1 MLARGLSIG
10 LPRILSGYGA
20 LVPPETPDRASAEQ
34 RLLEREEQ
42 YRRIFEATSDG
53 LIVND
58 RDTGLVVEVNP
69 AFCRMHGY
77 EYEELIGIH
86 PTTFIHPDDQHLFA
100 EYIEAVL
107 EGREFRARAREIHK
121 DGSIFY
127 VEVHGTTFL
136 FRGRPHVLGVLRD
149 VTNEVEATR
158 LLEQRV
164 AERTHELASLL
175 SLANEATATHE
186 LAQLVSLVLPEVERM
201 LACSWAGIYLKNGE
215 ALVRVDEETNDSRVD
230 RVPLPEAWPALIG
243 EEMMVGEGGLTALF
257 PDGVSASCSLVVS
270 LAAGGETIGVLCLAR
285 PKGQP
290 FGDEQRALA
299 RGVADQLSVAISN
312 ARYFEATQQSA
323 ALEERHRIA
332 RDLHDSVSQSLFSL
346 TLHTRTAE
354 LTLARAG
361 LDADSDLGRSL
372 RQVSELTRGALAEMR
387 ALIFELRPGALAEEG
402 LGAALSKHSAAVTA
416 REGLEIS
423 VEVPE
428 ERLPLSVE
436 QEQHL
441 YRLAQEALH
450 NVVKHAQAG
459 HAWVEIVAGDGEVVL
474 TVRDDGVGF
483 DPAEPHPGHFGLE
496 TMGERASRIGAE
508 LSLESAPGAGT
519 RVRVQVAVPPAA
531 ASPEP

>member
-1 MLARGLSIG
+1 VR
-10 LPRILSGYGA
+10 RILSGYGA
-20 LVPPETPDRASAEQ
+20 LVSRETSDQERASAEE

-53 LIVND
+53 LIIND
-58 RDTGLVVEVNP
+58 FDTGLVVEVNP

-77 EYEELIGIH
+77 EYDELIGVH
-86 PTTFIHPDDQHLFA
+86 PTTFIHPDDHHLFGA
-100 EYIEAVL
+100 YIEAVS

-149 VTNEVEATR
+149 VSNEVEATR
-158 LLEQRV
+158 LLERQV
-164 AERTHELASLL
+164 AERTHELSSLL
-175 SLANEATATHE
+175 SLANEAAAAHE
-186 LAQLVSLVLPEVERM
+186 LGQLVALVLPEVERM
-201 LACSWAGIYLKNGE
+201 LACSWTGIYLREGG
-215 ALVRVDEETNDSRVD
+215 ALVRVGEEADASSGGGA
-230 RVPLPEAWPALIG
+230 PLPESWARLLAG
-243 EEMMVGEGGLTALF
+243 ELTVGEGDLRGLF
-257 PDGVSASCSLVVS
+257 PEEASAPCSLVVP
-270 LAAGGETIGVLCLAR
+270 LAAGAETIGVLCLAR

-299 RGVADQLSVAISN
+299 RGVADQLSVASSN
-312 ARYFEATQQSA
+312 ARYFEATQHAA

-354 LTLARAG
+354 LALARAG
-361 LDADSDLGRSL
+361 LRPDSDLGRPL
-372 RQVSELTRGALAEMR
+372 QQVSELTRGALAEMR

-402 LGAALSKHSAAVTA
+402 LGAALAKHSAAVTA

-428 ERLPLSVE
+428 ERLPLTVE
-436 QEQHL
+436 QEEHL

-450 NVVKHAQAG
+450 NAVKHAQAK
-459 HAWVEIVAGDGEVVL
+459 HAWVKLVAADGEVVL

-496 TMGERASRIGAE
+496 TMRERASRIGAE
-508 LSLESAPGAGT
+508 LNLNSAPGMGT
-519 RVRVQVAVPPAA
+519 TVRVQVLESAVG
-531 ASPEP
+531 SPDP

>member
-1 MLARGLSIG
+1 MSR
-10 LPRILSGYGA
+10 
-20 LVPPETPDRASAEQ
+20 ETSDQERASAQEQ
-34 RLLEREEQ
+34 LLEREEQ

-53 LIVND
+53 LIIND
-58 RDTGLVVEVNP
+58 FDTGLVVEVNP

-77 EYEELIGIH
+77 EYDELIGIH
-86 PTTFIHPDDQHLFA
+86 PTMFIHPDDHHLFA
-100 EYIEAVL
+100 EYIDAVS

-149 VTNEVEATR
+149 VSNEVEATR
-158 LLEQRV
+158 LLERRV
-164 AERTHELASLL
+164 AERTRELASLL

-201 LACSWAGIYLKNGE
+201 LACSWAGIYLQNGE
-215 ALVRVDEETNDSRVD
+215 ALVPVDEEDDGSRAD
-230 RVPLPEAWPALIG
+230 RVPLPETWPALTG
-243 EEMMVGEGGLTALF
+243 EEIVVGVRDLRALF
-257 PDGVSASCSLVVS
+257 PDGVSVSCSLVVP

-299 RGVADQLSVAISN
+299 RGVGDQLSVAISN
-312 ARYFEATQQSA
+312 ARYFEATQQTA

-354 LTLARAG
+354 LALARAG
-361 LDADSDLGRSL
+361 LDADSDLGRPL
-372 RQVSELTRGALAEMR
+372 KQVSELTRGALAEMR

-402 LGAALSKHSAAVTA
+402 LGAALAKHSAAVTA

-423 VEVPE
+423 VEVPK
-428 ERLPLSVE
+428 ERLPLTVE
-436 QEQHL
+436 QEEHL

-450 NVVKHAQAG
+450 NAVKHAQAK
-459 HAWVEIVAGDGEVVL
+459 HAWAELMAADGEVVL

-496 TMGERASRIGAE
+496 TMRERAFRIGAE
-508 LSLESAPGAGT
+508 LNLNSAPGMGT
-519 RVRVQVAVPPAA
+519 TVRVQVPASA
-531 ASPEP
+531 AGSPDR

>member
-1 MLARGLSIG
+1 VSARRSDQD
-10 LPRILSGYGA
+10 P
-20 LVPPETPDRASAEQ
+20 ASAEQ
-34 RLLEREEQ
+34 QLLEREEQ

-58 RDTGLVVEVNP
+58 LDTGLVVEVNP

-77 EYEELIGIH
+77 EYDELIGIH
-86 PTTFIHPDDQHLFA
+86 PSAFIHPDDHHLFV
-100 EYIEAVL
+100 EYIEAVS
-107 EGREFRARAREIHK
+107 EGREFRARAREVRK
-121 DGSIFY
+121 DGSIFH

-149 VTNEVEATR
+149 VSNEVEATR

-175 SLANEATATHE
+175 SLANQAAATRE
-186 LAQLVSLVLPEVERM
+186 LGQLVAVVLPEAERM
-201 LACSWAGIYLKNGE
+201 LACSWAGVYLVEDGG
-215 ALVRVDEETNDSRVD
+215 LVRVGAPEDASEPH
-230 RVPLPEAWPALIG
+230 RVPVPESWGLLLDG
-243 EEMMVGEGGLTALF
+243 EMAVGQSDLGALF
-257 PDGVSASCSLVVS
+257 SQGVSASCSLVMP
-270 LAAGGETIGVLCLAR
+270 LATSGETVGVLCLAR

-312 ARYFEATQQSA
+312 ARYFEATQQTA

-354 LTLARAG
+354 LALARAG
-361 LDADSDLGRSL
+361 LDPDSELGRPL
-372 RQVSELTRGALAEMR
+372 QQVSELTRGALAEMR

-423 VEVPE
+423 VQVPQ
-428 ERLPLSVE
+428 ERLPLTVE
-436 QEQHL
+436 QEEHL

-450 NVVKHAQAG
+450 NAVKHAQAKR
-459 HAWVEIVAGDGEVVL
+459 AWVELVAADSEVVL

-496 TMGERASRIGAE
+496 TMRERALRIGAQ
-508 LSLESAPGAGT
+508 LSLESAPGTGT
-519 RVRVQVAVPPAA
+519 EVRVHVPVPGPA
-531 ASPEP
+531 PPTEL